1 MDGPP
6 RYYQPLSGDEEEEL
20 RAQLE
25 EKDGTEWNA
34 SDSEIIPTNT
44 RSFIFYMSIL
54 LLSLSANVLLV
65 LDNAKLRIA
74 RDSAKTQ
81 FSGLTFDTP
90 TPYHA
95 MTEYWHANA
104 TEDEMDAAWDAIDT
118 GPMAVA
124 LHDKFAKR
132 VGLSATTRFPWDT
145 ERGVYYLKG
154 MHDLHCLVCHM
165 SEGLKSQLSPL
176 QKLVR
181 KAIVSKHNN
190 STQTFD
196 LRHMYHCLDGLRQDI
211 MCMADDTPMPAPAR
225 HHVGDGQI
233 RKCRNWNKM
242 IDWAME
248 PERHACYK
256 WDDYREA
263 TNTLELFA
271 HCPPESPYYEFQ
283 EAYFEYHGHKDPYEP
298 RSGGEPVVIF

>member
-6 RYYQPLSGDEEEEL
+6 RYYQPLSGEDEKSL
-20 RAQLE
+20 RAQLD

-54 LLSLSANVLLV
+54 LLSLSANILLV
-65 LDNAKLRIA
+65 FDNAKLRIA
-74 RDSAKTQ
+74 RDAAQTR
-81 FSGLTFDTP
+81 FSGLSFDTP

-95 MTEYWHANA
+95 MTDYWHLNA
-104 TEDEMDAAWDAIDT
+104 TETEMDAAWDAIDT
-118 GPMAVA
+118 GSMAVA
-124 LHDKFAKR
+124 LHDDFAKR
-132 VGLSATTRFPWDT
+132 VDLPATTRFPWDT

-154 MHDLHCLVCHM
+154 VHDLHCL
-165 SEGLKSQLSPL
+165 
-176 QKLVR
+176 KLIR

-196 LRHMYHCLDGLRQDI
+196 IRHMYHCLDGLRQDI
-211 MCMADDTPMPAPAR
+211 MCMADDTPMPAPAK

-233 RKCRNWNKM
+233 RKCRNWKKM
-242 IDWAME
+242 IDWANE

-271 HCPPESPYYEFQ
+271 HCPPDSPYREFQ

-298 RSGGEPVVIF
+298 SSGGEPVVIF

>member
-6 RYYQPLSGDEEEEL
+6 RYYQPLSGDEAAEL
-20 RAQLE
+20 RAQLQ
-25 EKDGTEWNA
+25 EKDGTAWDA
-34 SDSEIIPTNT
+34 RDSEIIPTNT
-44 RSFIFYMSIL
+44 KFFVFYMSML

-65 LDNAKLRIA
+65 MQNAKLRIA
-74 RDSAKTQ
+74 RDKLKTPY
-81 FSGLTFDTP
+81 SRLSFDTP

-95 MTEYWHANA
+95 MTEFWSFNA
-104 TEDEMDAAWDAIDT
+104 TEPDLDSAWDAIDT

-124 LHDKFAKR
+124 LHDDFATR
-132 VGLSATTRFPWDT
+132 VGLPPTTRFPWDT

-154 MHDLHCLVCHM
+154 VHDLHCL
-165 SEGLKSQLSPL
+165 
-176 QKLVR
+176 KLIH
-181 KAIVSKHNN
+181 KAISSKHTNA
-190 STQTFD
+190 TQTFD
-196 LRHMYHCLDGLRQDI
+196 LRHIYHCIDGLRQDI

-233 RKCRNWNKM
+233 RQCRNWTQM
-242 IDWAME
+242 INWAME

-271 HCPPESPYYEFQ
+271 HCPPDSPYRHVQ
-283 EAYFEYHGHKDPYEP
+283 EAYFDYHGHKDPYES
-298 RSGGEPVVIF
+298 RSGEDAVVIF